1 MSRLQGAACAAG
13 AVARTLSR
21 PKSEVARDISGA
33 CSDLGRKRR
42 GDCRRQAT
50 GTGDTAGGDLCNV
63 HSTSE
68 TTRNYPIALSIDDAI
83 ADLNV
88 WVSELDK
95 CVP

>member
-1 MSRLQGAACAAG
+1 
-13 AVARTLSR
+13 
-21 PKSEVARDISGA
+21 
-33 CSDLGRKRR
+33 
-42 GDCRRQAT
+42 
-50 GTGDTAGGDLCNV
+50 V